1 MKLLENIYSKRKE
14 KMSEIFETYEVFY
27 HEQLEKI
34 KSEIEVYLS
43 SNMEKQK
50 LLDSTIQKGISLSKE
65 NVT

>member
-1 MKLLENIYSKRKE
+1 
-14 KMSEIFETYEVFY
+14 MSEIFETYEVFY

-65 NVT
+65 NVS

>member
-1 MKLLENIYSKRKE
+1 MKLLENIYSIRKE

-65 NVT
+65 NVS